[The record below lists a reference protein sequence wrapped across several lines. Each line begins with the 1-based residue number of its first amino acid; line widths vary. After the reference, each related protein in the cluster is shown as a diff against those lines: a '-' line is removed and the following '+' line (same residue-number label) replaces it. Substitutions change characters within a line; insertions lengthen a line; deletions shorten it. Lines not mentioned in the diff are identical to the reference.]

1 MDVKKLMISIIEKQY
16 KEAGLHVVNK
26 NYPFWK
32 IKFFE
37 GNAIGTIG
45 EKFIK
50 KLLYLNN
57 MCNTDPNKIIHNEY
71 DIESMGKKIEIKTAR
86 LGKNNQTFQFN
97 GINPIYNCDLIIC
110 VGISENNIYYNVFSH
125 SDISYIHNRRKH
137 IVNINGKII
146 PLVPMNPKN
155 TVNYKI
161 TISRNNM
168 KILDNNF
175 FINTIKELLKN
186 LQIEKKY

>member
-1 MDVKKLMISIIEKQY
+1 MLPFLEKKIL
-16 KEAGLHVVNK
+16 
-26 NYPFWK
+26 
-32 IKFFE
+32 
-37 GNAIGTIG
+37 
-45 EKFIK
+45 KFIYQ
-50 KLLYLNN
+50 LSYLN
-57 MCNTDPNKIIHNEY
+57 
-71 DIESMGKKIEIKTAR
+71 
-86 LGKNNQTFQFN
+86 QF
-97 GINPIYNCDLIIC
+97 YNCDLIIR
-110 VGISENNIYYNVFSH
+110 VGISENDIYYNVFSH

-146 PLVPMNPKN
+146 SLVPMNPKN

-161 TISRNNM
+161 TISLNNM